1 MTQPFYRKEDVN
13 MRLVNGVVMA
23 RGEAV
28 VLYEYDGTHLHG
40 ETLYGIPMK
49 RIKLEE
55 VDITPVHTGNV
66 FTGDSYVHTSRMP
79 QRKYK
84 QSLANES
91 LVCHP
96 MPFKWGRIGVEQLLQ
111 PITNQ
116 YKSFTD
122 VLKLVV
128 DGAAVAMPF
137 HRDWG
142 LYKDGH
148 LIKLCYKDMEVGV
161 VKSESIHLLPEKFYL
176 EQVLMEVLGYGD

>member
-23 RGEAV
+23 RGEP
-28 VLYEYDGTHLHG
+28 VLLTEYDGTHLYG

-55 VDITPVHTGNV
+55 VDIDPVHTGNV
-66 FTGDSYVHTSRMP
+66 FTGDSYVYTSRMP

-91 LVCHP
+91 LVCHE
-96 MPFKWGRIGVEQLLQ
+96 MPFISQHVHVWPKGVMQ
-111 PITNQ
+111 PILNQ
-116 YKSFTD
+116 YKSFTE

-128 DGAAVAMPF
+128 DGAAKAMPF

-142 LYKDGH
+142 LYKDGRS
-148 LIKLCYKDMEVGV
+148 IKLCYKDMEVGV
-161 VKSESIHLLPEKFYL
+161 VRREVVQLIPEKFYL
-176 EQVLMEVLGYGD
+176 EQVLVEVLNA

>member
-1 MTQPFYRKEDVN
+1 MTQPFYRKEDIN

-28 VLYEYDGTHLHG
+28 ILTEYDGSHLHG
-40 ETLYGIPMK
+40 ETLYGIPMH

-55 VDITPVHTGNV
+55 VDITPVPTGNV

-91 LVCHP
+91 LVCHA
-96 MPFKWGRIGVEQLLQ
+96 MPFNHENVSVARLSQ
-111 PITNQ
+111 PILNQ

-128 DGAAVAMPF
+128 DGAAKAMPF

-142 LYKDGH
+142 LYKDGRS
-148 LIKLCYKDMEVGV
+148 IKLCYKDMEVGV
-161 VKSESIHLLPEKFYL
+161 VKREVVQLLPEKFYL
-176 EQVLMEVLGYGD
+176 EQVLKEVFDEQV

>member
-1 MTQPFYRKEDVN
+1 MTQPFYRKEDIQ

-28 VLYEYDGTHLHG
+28 ILTEYDGTHLHG
-40 ETLYGIPMK
+40 ETLYGVPMK

-55 VDITPVHTGNV
+55 VDITPVATGNV
-66 FTGDSYVHTSRMP
+66 FTGDIYVHTSRMP

-91 LVCHP
+91 LVCHD
-96 MPFKWGRIGVEQLLQ
+96 MPFKSGRVGVERLLQ

-128 DGAAVAMPF
+128 AGAAMAMPF

-142 LYKDGH
+142 LYKDGR
-148 LIKLCYKDMEVGV
+148 LVKLCYKDMEVGLIKCEV
-161 VKSESIHLLPEKFYL
+161 VQLLPDKFYL
-176 EQVLMEVLGYGD
+176 EQVLVEVINERV

>member
-1 MTQPFYRKEDVN
+1 MTQPFYRKEDIN

-28 VLYEYDGTHLHG
+28 MLTEYDGTYLYG
-40 ETLYGIPMK
+40 ETLYGVPMK

-55 VDITPVHTGNV
+55 VDITPVPTGNV
-66 FTGDSYVHTSRMP
+66 FTGDSYTHTSRMP

-84 QSLANES
+84 QSLSNES
-91 LVCHP
+91 LVCHD
-96 MPFKWGRIGVEQLLQ
+96 MPFPSERIFLDRLLQ

-116 YKSFTD
+116 YRGFTD

-128 DGAAVAMPF
+128 SGAARAMPF

-142 LYKDGH
+142 VYRDGRVY
-148 LIKLCYKDMEVGV
+148 KLCYKDMEVG
-161 VKSESIHLLPEKFYL
+161 KIKRNSIELLPEKFYL
-176 EQVLMEVLGYGD
+176 EQALMEVLDE